1 MIKKIVLSTFLLPL
15 QPLVEN
21 PFPIQSHYRA
31 SYRRSSIKSS
41 GYKIIKKR
49 ERDERIIFNWP
60 RKRDGV
66 QGIDSF
72 NGLIKDGRRL
82 MRKGLTRPCVT
93 RVGLRVKINKM

>member
-1 MIKKIVLSTFLLPL
+1 MNGSF
-15 QPLVEN
+15 
-21 PFPIQSHYRA
+21 
-31 SYRRSSIKSS
+31 
-41 GYKIIKKR
+41 
-49 ERDERIIFNWP
+49 FNWP

-72 NGLIKDGRRL
+72 NELIKDARRL